1 MDMDDRLR
9 DLDRAQLLKLGTAA
23 LLAATAGALTEG
35 EADAAAAHPM
45 ARSTGLPLGLDYQ
58 VQGFG
63 KHPTMQH
70 TRLGKELKRVRIT
83 AHKPNTHGASIVHEL
98 DNAEVVVTDES
109 GKAHNR
115 QFTSSQPIY
124 IALWLE

>member
-23 LLAATAGALTEG
+23 LFAATTAALAEG
-35 EADAAAAHPM
+35 EAGAAMHSM
-45 ARSTGLPLGLDYQ
+45 ARETGHPITLDYQ
-58 VQGFG
+58 VSGFG
-63 KHPTMQH
+63 SHSTMQH

-83 AHKPNTHGASIVHEL
+83 NHEPNTHGSSIVHKL
-98 DNAEVVVTDES
+98 DNAEVKGTDEL
-109 GKAHNR
+109 GRAHSTE
-115 QFTSSQPIY
+115 FGGSEPIY

>member
-35 EADAAAAHPM
+35 QADAAAAHPM
-45 ARSTGLPLGLDYQ
+45 GRSSLPLTLDFQ

-63 KHPTMQH
+63 RHPTMQH

-83 AHKPNTHGASIVHEL
+83 AYKPNTHGAAVVHEL
-98 DNAEVVVTDES
+98 DNAEIQGTDED
-109 GKAHNR
+109 GHPHR
-115 QFTSSQPIY
+115 HEFGQTQPIY
-124 IALWLE
+124 VALWLE

>member
-23 LLAATAGALTEG
+23 LFAATAGALAEG
-35 EADAAAAHPM
+35 EADAAAHPM
-45 ARSTGLPLGLDYQ
+45 GRNAGHPLTLDYQ

-63 KHPTMQH
+63 VHPTMQH

-83 AHKPNTHGASIVHEL
+83 THKPNVHGASIVHEL
-98 DNAEVVVTDES
+98 DNAEIQGTDES
-109 GKAHNR
+109 GR
-115 QFTSSQPIY
+115 QHSLKFDRNEPMY
-124 IALWLE
+124 VALWLE

>member
-35 EADAAAAHPM
+35 EADAAAHAMGRNTGHPL
-45 ARSTGLPLGLDYQ
+45 TLDYQ

-63 KHPTMQH
+63 VHPTMQH

-83 AHKPNTHGASIVHEL
+83 AYKPNTHGAAIVHEL
-98 DNAEVVVTDES
+98 DSAEVRGTDED
-109 GKAHNR
+109 GRTHNR
-115 QFTSSQPIY
+115 QFGRTMPIY
-124 IALWLE
+124 VALWLE